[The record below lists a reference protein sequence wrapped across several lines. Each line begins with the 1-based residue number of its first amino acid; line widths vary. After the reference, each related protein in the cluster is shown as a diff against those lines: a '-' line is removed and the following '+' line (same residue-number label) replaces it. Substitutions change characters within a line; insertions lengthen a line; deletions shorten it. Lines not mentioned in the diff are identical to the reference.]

1 MPLWGQQVPVPCDLL
16 KSAQLAQSAH
26 EASQS
31 RKHAIAAQQFR
42 QAYDACPSQH
52 ELLLDLAQAL
62 TYERSFDEAI
72 LAAQQYLER
81 EPQSIQGHLVLGNAY
96 LMAVKLREA
105 EQQAGEVLKLEPANA
120 MALKLRANTE
130 YLLGDMAKAARTLV
144 GLLDQHPGDEDAAYM
159 LGRVY
164 YHDGRIDHAMGAFQR
179 VLKLNPNS
187 HKAYDNLGLCH
198 EARGETEMALR
209 HYLAAIKL
217 VEKDHPEYDSVYT
230 NLANLLLDQ
239 GDAEKAYGAAAKA
252 AERNPNSARTFY
264 IGGKA
269 LFNLGKTDLSL
280 NWLQRSTALDP
291 TYPEPFYLLARIYNQ
306 LGQKEKAAEALAAF
320 KELKA
325 KGPSERR

>member
-1 MPLWGQQVPVPCDLL
+1 MVICLNLAKALVARPGPFVFALVLAATAVAQQLIAPCDLL
-16 KSAQLAQSAH
+16 NSSRLAEVARESYA
-26 EASQS
+26 A

-96 LMAVKLREA
+96 LMAVKLPEA
-105 EQQAGEVLKLEPANA
+105 KQQAGEVLKLEPANA
-120 MALKLRANTE
+120 AALKLRANAE
-130 YLLGDMAKAARTLV
+130 YLLGDMAKAVRTLV
-144 GLLDQHPGDEDAAYM
+144 GLLDQHPDDEDAAYM
-159 LGRVY
+159 LGRIY

-217 VEKDHPEYDSVYT
+217 VDKDHPEYDSVYA

-269 LFNLGKTDLSL
+269 LFTLGKTDLSL
-280 NWLQRSTALDP
+280 NWLERS
-291 TYPEPFYLLARIYNQ
+291 
-306 LGQKEKAAEALAAF
+306 AAQ
-320 KELKA
+320 
-325 KGPSERR
+325 